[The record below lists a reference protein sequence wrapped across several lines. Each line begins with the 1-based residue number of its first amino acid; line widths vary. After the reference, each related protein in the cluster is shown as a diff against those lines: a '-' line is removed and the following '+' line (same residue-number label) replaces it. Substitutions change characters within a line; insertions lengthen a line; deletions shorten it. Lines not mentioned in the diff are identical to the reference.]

1 MEHTILEERHELVTG
16 RIREILTD
24 NPVPVRYRDYFLD
37 QAKFLMAAEAIFQK
51 AVKNAG
57 ECSVTEDALSKRS
70 MDECIADHEAM
81 YAGIRDHYDTSWQNP
96 EMAAAQLG
104 DAARILCFLAAELR
118 SGIAYVF
125 EGRLLEW
132 TILLELFAEV
142 YSCFL
147 EEPADLQEAQ
157 QTIYWHFHDY
167 TQLFID
173 TQVNNLVCPRDNFF
187 TDIIMHADLNDLTYL
202 YRYGLPVSENELQ
215 TAAFLNQ
222 MSEDEIQ
229 AMADTYTE
237 GYRIGFEVTGKDLSK
252 KKTVSIHY
260 CIGFERML
268 RAAIKNFEKIGL
280 EPTIA
285 REPSSSFGG
294 IGAKRGAYSTSVN
307 RQYEYDHREDRALY
321 FDKAFLENRLT
332 CLENAYQEREKEARE
347 HGGPAVLEVF
357 GEAPFSPEAKQTAIR
372 FTEAQQK
379 LSVYQM
385 SRAGEITNRFIPG
398 EERSFTI
405 IAYPIPEI
413 AADPGVEISNT
424 AYRKRFEEIFAE
436 TVKINTL
443 DYKTYQR
450 IQQCIIDVLDTAK
463 TVEIKGTNG
472 NETDLCVKVHPLT
485 DPEKQTAFEN
495 CVADVNIP
503 VGEVF
508 TSPVL
513 EGTNGVLH
521 VSEVFLNGLK
531 FVDLK
536 MQFTDG
542 FVTSYSCG
550 NFEDPGDGEKYI
562 RENVLMHHDT
572 LPMGEFAIGT
582 NTTAYRMGREYGITH
597 KLPILIAEKTG
608 PHFAVGDTC
617 YSHAED
623 TAVYNPD
630 GKEIIARDNTVSLK
644 RKENLQEAYFNCH
657 TDITIPFD
665 ELGSITAVAR
675 DGTRQD
681 VIRDGRFVVPGTEEL
696 NLPLT
701 ASE

>member
-1 MEHTILEERHELVTG
+1 MDQSILKERHELVSG

-24 NPVPVRYRDYFLD
+24 NPVPARYRDYFFN
-37 QAKFLMAAEAIFQK
+37 QAAFLMSAEDIFEK
-51 AVKNAG
+51 AVKR
-57 ECSVTEDALSKRS
+57 ESTDPVTEDALSKRS
-70 MDECIADHEAM
+70 MEECIADHEVM
-81 YAGIRDHYDTSWQNP
+81 YAALRDHYETSWLNP
-96 EMAAAQLG
+96 GVCEEYLG
-104 DAARILCFLAAELR
+104 DAARILGFLAAELR

-125 EGRLLEW
+125 EGRLFEW
-132 TILLELFAEV
+132 TILLELFAEI
-142 YSCFL
+142 YACFL
-147 EEPADLQEAQ
+147 EDPADLQEAQ

-167 TQLFID
+167 TAEFIE
-173 TQVNNLVCPRDNFF
+173 TQVKNLVCPDGNFF
-187 TDIIMHADLNDLTYL
+187 TDIIMHADFNDLTYL

-222 MSEDEIQ
+222 LSQDQIQ

-252 KKTVSIHY
+252 KKTVSLHY
-260 CIGFERML
+260 CIGFERMM
-268 RAAIKNFEKIGL
+268 RAAIENFRKIGL

-285 REPSSSFGG
+285 REPVSSFAGL
-294 IGAKRGAYSTSVN
+294 GAKRGAYSTSVN

-332 CLENAYQEREKEARE
+332 CLENSYNDHKEEALQ

-357 GEAPFSPEAKQTAIR
+357 GEEPFSPETKPSAIR
-372 FTEAQQK
+372 FSEAQQK

-413 AADPGVEISNT
+413 AQDSDADRTEEECH
-424 AYRKRFEEIFAE
+424 KRFEEIFAE

-443 DYKTYQR
+443 DYKTYQK
-450 IQQCIIDVLDTAK
+450 IQQCIIDVLDTAQ
-463 TVEIKGTNG
+463 TVEIKGKNG
-472 NETDLCVKVHPLT
+472 NETDLSVRIHPLT

-521 VSEVFLNGLK
+521 VSEVFLNGLQ
-531 FVDLK
+531 FQDLK
-536 MQFTDG
+536 IQFTDG

-550 NFEDPGDGEKYI
+550 NFTDPKEGEKYI
-562 RENVLMHHDT
+562 RENVLMHHET

-582 NTTAYRMGREYGITH
+582 NTTAYRMGRDFGITH

-630 GKEIIARDNTVSLK
+630 GKEIIARDNAVSRK
-644 RKENLQEAYFNCH
+644 RKENVQEAYFNCH

-665 ELGSITAVAR
+665 ELGSITAVAK

-681 VIRDGRFVVPGTEEL
+681 VIRDGMFVIPGTEEL
-696 NLPLT
+696 NLSLT
-701 ASE
+701 APE

>member
-1 MEHTILEERHELVTG
+1 MLKERHELVSG

-24 NPVPVRYRDYFLD
+24 NPVPERYRDYFFN
-37 QAKFLMAAEAIFQK
+37 QADFLMRAEAIFQK
-51 AVKNAG
+51 AWQDGNAG
-57 ECSVTEDALSKRS
+57 SVTDDALSQRS
-70 MDECIADHEAM
+70 MEECVADHEAM
-81 YAGIRDHYDTSWQNP
+81 YAALRDHYDTSWLNP
-96 EMAAAQLG
+96 EVCEKHLG
-104 DAARILCFLAAELR
+104 DAARVLGFLAAELR
-118 SGIAYVF
+118 SGIACVF
-125 EGRLLEW
+125 EGRLFEW
-132 TILLELFAEV
+132 TILLELFAEI
-142 YSCFL
+142 YGCFL
-147 EEPADLQEAQ
+147 EDPADLQEAQ

-167 TQLFID
+167 TADFIE
-173 TQVNNLVCPRDNFF
+173 TQVKNLVCPADNFF
-187 TDIIMHADLNDLTYL
+187 TDIIMHADLSDLTYL
-202 YRYGLPVSENELQ
+202 YRYGLPVGENELQ

-222 MSEDEIQ
+222 LSQEQIQ

-252 KKTVSIHY
+252 KKTVSLHY
-260 CIGFERML
+260 CIGFERMM
-268 RAAIKNFEKIGL
+268 RAAIQDFRKIGL

-307 RQYEYDHREDRALY
+307 RQYDYDHREDRALY

-332 CLENAYQEREKEARE
+332 CLENAYTDHKEEALQ

-357 GEAPFSPEAKQTAIR
+357 GEEPFSPETKPSAIR
-372 FTEAQQK
+372 FSEAQQK

-413 AADPGVEISNT
+413 ARDAGITRSEEE
-424 AYRKRFEEIFAE
+424 AGKRFEQIFAE

-443 DYKTYQR
+443 DYKTYQK
-450 IQQCIIDVLDTAK
+450 IQQCIIDVLDTAQ
-463 TVEIKGTNG
+463 TVEIKGKNG
-472 NETDLCVKVHPLT
+472 NETDLTVSIRPLA

-513 EGTNGVLH
+513 EGTNGLLH
-521 VSEVFLNGLK
+521 VSEVFLNGLQ
-531 FVDLK
+531 FRDLK

-542 FVTSYSCG
+542 FVTAYSCG
-550 NFEDPGDGEKYI
+550 NFEDPKEGEKYI
-562 RENVLMHHDT
+562 HENVLMHHET

-582 NTTAYRMGREYGITH
+582 NTTAYRMGRDYGIAH

-644 RKENLQEAYFNCH
+644 RKENVQEAYFNCH
-657 TDITIPFD
+657 TDITIPFE
-665 ELGSITAVAR
+665 ELGSITAVAK
-675 DGTRQD
+675 DGSRQD
-681 VIRDGRFVVPGTEEL
+681 VIRDGMFVIPGTEEL